1 MWYIHVVCIKKF
13 TYLKKKRKTALF
25 HSALES
31 AGSQLLSS
39 TRFSLSGN
47 TLRREPTSLMELDR
61 LNIFRHLKQQQE
73 DKMIAN
79 R

>member
-1 MWYIHVVCIKKF
+1 M
-13 TYLKKKRKTALF
+13 
-25 HSALES
+25 ALES
-31 AGSQLLSS
+31 AGSQLLSF

-61 LNIFRHLKQQQE
+61 LNIFHHLKQQQE